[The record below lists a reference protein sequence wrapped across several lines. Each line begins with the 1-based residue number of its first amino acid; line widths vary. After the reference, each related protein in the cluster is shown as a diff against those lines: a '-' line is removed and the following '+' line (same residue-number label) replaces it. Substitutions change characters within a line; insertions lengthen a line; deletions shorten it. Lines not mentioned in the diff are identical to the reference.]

1 MTLKMEGRCIIVVAC
16 LALFASHGLA
26 ASVGSGKGSPP
37 LGERVSQE
45 ECLKERVQI
54 TFGNESESN
63 TTRNRPANHDDK
75 ALADLFAGQMQ
86 FSLDIFKK
94 ILNAS
99 QSGAPSNKGTSENIF
114 FSPTSIYS
122 ALLLAYFGANNR
134 TEQQL
139 ANVLGFETTDKV
151 GTVQAYKLV
160 KFTRQLMRVA
170 GLVKYDFDVANRL
183 YFNEDENVRQC
194 MKDIFNED
202 IEMVN
207 FAFQPAEARLRIN
220 KWVEDITRGKIQDL
234 VTSDTINSNTRV
246 ALVNAAYFKGLWA
259 SQFKVANT
267 RLTSF
272 AINQKEEGVANM
284 MFQKGRFR
292 HAAVEELQANLLEMP
307 FLGDDVSFFALLP
320 EGNNGL
326 EETISRLTL
335 DTLRNAMSNT
345 FPVTV
350 EVGIPK
356 FRMEQ
361 TLSLRNV
368 LVKMGLT
375 DMFDS
380 LAADF
385 SGFNGVAGLKFDAAT
400 HKAFIEV
407 NEEGSEAAAATAL
420 VAFRM
425 ARPLN
430 GVKFICDRPFM
441 FFIYDNLSESILFMG
456 VYRNPK

>member
-1 MTLKMEGRCIIVVAC
+1 MEGRLFLVVLC
-16 LALFASHGLA
+16 VLVSHGLT
-26 ASVGSGKGSPP
+26 ASVRSVKGSPP

-45 ECLKERVQI
+45 ECLSKGIRLL
-54 TFGNESESN
+54 GNGSESN
-63 TTRNRPANHDDK
+63 ATLTRRSSNQDDK
-75 ALADLFAGQMQ
+75 ALTALFAGQMQ
-86 FSLDIFKK
+86 FSLNFFKK
-94 ILNAS
+94 VFAAT
-99 QSGAPSNKGTSENIF
+99 QSDVQSKSASENLF
-114 FSPTSIYS
+114 FSPMSIYS

-134 TEQQL
+134 TEDQL
-139 ANVLGFETTDKV
+139 TEILGLQNMDKV
-151 GTVQAYKLV
+151 GAVQAYKLV

-170 GLVKYDFDVANRL
+170 GLVKYDFDIANRF
-183 YFNEDENVRQC
+183 YFNEDENIRPC
-194 MKDIFNED
+194 IKDIFNED
-202 IEMVN
+202 IEMLN
-207 FAFQPAEARLRIN
+207 FAFQPAESRTRIN
-220 KWVEDITRGKIQDL
+220 QWVEDITRNKIKDL
-234 VTSDTINSNTRV
+234 VTSDTINANTRI
-246 ALVNAAYFKGLWA
+246 ALVNAAYFKGQWA

-272 AINQKEEGVANM
+272 AINNKEEGVANM

-307 FLGDDVSFFALLP
+307 FLGGDVSFFALLP

-326 EETISRLTL
+326 EETVSRLTL
-335 DTLRNAMSNT
+335 DTLRNAMAST
-345 FPVTV
+345 FPLTV
-350 EVGIPK
+350 DVGIPK
-356 FRMEQ
+356 FRLEQ

-385 SGFNGVAGLKFDAAT
+385 SGFNGVPGLKFDAAT

-425 ARPLN
+425 ARPVN
-430 GVKFICDRPFM
+430 VVQFICDHPFM

>member
-1 MTLKMEGRCIIVVAC
+1 MEGRLIVVVLC
-16 LALFASHGLA
+16 VILSHGYA
-26 ASVGSGKGSPP
+26 ASVRSVKGSPP

-45 ECLKERVQI
+45 ECLSEGI
-54 TFGNESESN
+54 PLLGNGSESN
-63 TTRNRPANHDDK
+63 ATLTRRSANQDDK
-75 ALADLFAGQMQ
+75 ALTALFAGQMQ
-86 FSLDIFKK
+86 FIF
-94 ILNAS
+94 NAS
-99 QSGAPSNKGTSENIF
+99 NSGVQSNKGATENLF
-114 FSPTSIYS
+114 FSPMSIYS

-134 TEQQL
+134 TENQL
-139 ANVLGFETTDKV
+139 TDVLGFQNMDKV
-151 GTVQAYKLV
+151 GAVQAYKLV

-170 GLVKYDFDVANRL
+170 GLVKYDFDIANRL
-183 YFNEDENVRQC
+183 YFNEDENVRSC
-194 MKDIFNED
+194 IKDIFNED
-202 IEMVN
+202 IEMLN
-207 FAFQPAEARLRIN
+207 FSFQPVEARTRIN
-220 KWVEDITRGKIQDL
+220 QWVEDVTNNKIKDL
-234 VTSDTINSNTRV
+234 VTADTINANTRI
-246 ALVNAAYFKGLWA
+246 ALVNAAYFKGQWA

-272 AINQKEEGVANM
+272 AINNKEEGVANM

-307 FLGDDVSFFALLP
+307 FQGDDVSFFALLP
-320 EGNNGL
+320 EGSNGL
-326 EETISRLTL
+326 EETVNRLTL
-335 DTLRNAMSNT
+335 DTLRNAMANT
-345 FPVTV
+345 FPLTV
-350 EVGIPK
+350 DVGIPK

-380 LAADF
+380 LSADF
-385 SGFNGVAGLKFDAAT
+385 SGFSGVPGLKFDAAT

-430 GVKFICDRPFM
+430 GVKFICNHPFM